1 MKKLLIA
8 LAGVAALGGSQ
19 ATLAESVGAKEL
31 ADTQELI
38 SAIQADR
45 RQVMLDTL
53 SLKPEQL
60 AKFTPIFDE
69 YQAEQA
75 ELMTRATNLGN
86 RLFVADYG
94 GMTDEESTAIMKAA
108 FELRH
113 DRLALLEK
121 YAGKLDKKLPSTK
134 VFQFVQVENKITSLL
149 DLAAAAS
156 VPIVTK
162 TPNTLK

>member
-1 MKKLLIA
+1 MKNVLIA
-8 LAGVAALGGSQ
+8 LAGVVALSSTP
-19 ATLAESVGAKEL
+19 ATFADAIGDAEL
-31 ADTQELI
+31 ARTQELI
-38 SAIQADR
+38 NAVQADR
-45 RQVMLDTL
+45 RQVVLDTL
-53 SLKPEQL
+53 ALKPEQF
-60 AKFTPIFDE
+60 AQFDPIFTE

-75 ELMTRATNLGN
+75 KLMTSATNLGN

-94 GMTDEESTAIMKAA
+94 GMTDEESKAIMKEA
-108 FELRH
+108 FKLRH

-121 YAGKLDKKLPSTK
+121 YAGTLDRKLPSTK

-156 VPIVTK
+156 FPIVTK